1 MITTEIELFNIQRKF
16 TSIVKNA
23 IDIGEMLHISGAQV
37 SRVEDT
43 ISRICYAYGAERV
56 DVITITSLIIVTVI
70 PNNGEAITQTR
81 RITAQSKNMSKL
93 DALNALSREIC
104 ETLPESE
111 FIEARLEKIKKM
123 PSIPIWL
130 IAISEIVVACGYS
143 IFFGGS
149 WLDGLATIPVA
160 LTIFLAE
167 RIFSKIH
174 TNRIVHFLI
183 TSFIAGAVSV
193 LMLHIGLGQDVN
205 PIMIGAIMLLIPGVA
220 LTTAFEDLLSG
231 DTITG
236 LLKFCESAIVA
247 IGIAVGFAIAT
258 FVCGGYDML
267 HDINYT
273 APYVQMIAA
282 IISSGAYAIVIGLK
296 KPIRLIFSALGGG
309 IAQLSFY
316 LLSKTGLNTVI
327 CIIIAAA
334 LCAAYSQVLARFQ
347 KTPSTVFVIP
357 SILPLVPGKLL
368 YYTMS
373 YMLRG
378 NTDKFISS
386 GLNTLLYAIAIAFG
400 LIAVIAVF
408 SVCTSMIRKAKIK
421 KHF

>member
-1 MITTEIELFNIQRKF
+1 MVTEELELFNIQRKF

-23 IDIGEMLHISGAQV
+23 IDIGELLHVSGAQV

-70 PNNGEAITQTR
+70 PKSGEAITQTR

-93 DALNALSREIC
+93 DALNSLSREIC

-111 FIEARLEKIKKM
+111 FIEARLEKIKRM
-123 PSIPIWL
+123 PSIPLWL
-130 IAISEIVVACGYS
+130 IAIAEILVACGYS

-149 WLDGLATIPVA
+149 WLDGLAIVPVA

-167 RIFSKIH
+167 RMFLKIH

-183 TSFIAGAVSV
+183 TSFISGAVSV
-193 LMLHIGLGQDVN
+193 LMLHIGLGRDVN
-205 PIMIGAIMLLIPGVA
+205 SIMIGAIMLLIPGVA

-247 IGIAVGFAIAT
+247 IGIAVGFAVAT

-273 APYVQMIAA
+273 APYIQIISAV
-282 IISSGAYAIVIGLK
+282 ISSGAYAVVIGLK
-296 KPIRLIFSALGGG
+296 KPIRLILSAIGGG
-309 IAQLSFY
+309 IAQVSFY
-316 LLSKTGLNTVI
+316 LLLLSGLDSVI
-327 CIIIAAA
+327 CIIIASAI
-334 LCAAYSQVLARFQ
+334 CAAYSQVLARFQ

-357 SILPLVPGKLL
+357 SILPLVPGKSL

-378 NTDKFISS
+378 NTEKFISF
-386 GLNTLLYAIAIAFG
+386 GLNTLLIAIAIAFG
-400 LIAVIAVF
+400 LISVIAVF
-408 SVCTSMIRKAKIK
+408 SAATSTLRKAKAK
-421 KHF
+421 KHS